1 MKKPILLTIACLIGC
16 FCIFGSGASLV
27 QHQHSLYSQH
37 SHFHQ
42 KLSIP
47 TSKES
52 HPLSFVPCIMAEL
65 ADDDEIPS
73 YSQSSYIKTVVDKVR
88 IESYLANHV
97 NILIKSRQFIQT
109 EVTRTP
115 FFILFQCFKA
125 DLA

>member
-16 FCIFGSGASLV
+16 LCIFGFGASLV
-27 QHQHSLYSQH
+27 QYQQSLSSQH
-37 SHFHQ
+37 YHFQQ
-42 KLSIP
+42 KISIP

-52 HPLSFVPCIMAEL
+52 HPLSFVPFIMAEL
-65 ADDDEIPS
+65 ADEEEIPS
-73 YSQSSYIKTVVDKVR
+73 FSLSCDIKTVVDKVR
-88 IESYLANHV
+88 IESYLANHI